1 MSLLVL
7 GLSHHNAPLDLLE
20 RISLD
25 ASGRRDLAHAI
36 AGSEHVREVVVVSTC
51 NRTEVY
57 AAAATFHGA
66 IAEITDALSGPA
78 GLPRADLT

>member
-36 AGSEHVREVVVVSTC
+36 AGSEHVREVVVV
-51 NRTEVY
+51 
-57 AAAATFHGA
+57 
-66 IAEITDALSGPA
+66 ITPYDP
-78 GLPRADLT
+78 GLLMKRLNLWR